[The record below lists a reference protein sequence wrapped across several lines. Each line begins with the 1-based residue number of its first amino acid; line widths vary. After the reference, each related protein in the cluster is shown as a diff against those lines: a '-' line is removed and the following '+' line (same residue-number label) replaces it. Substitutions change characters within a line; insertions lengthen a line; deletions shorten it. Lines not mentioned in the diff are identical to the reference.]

1 MDKYGKV
8 CFSDREKRKK
18 KLSATRSLA
27 YHRNG
32 ASTKEMRQEN
42 TFLFQA
48 HLSDLVLGD
57 VPA

>member
-1 MDKYGKV
+1 MFFRSGE
-8 CFSDREKRKK
+8 EKKK

>member
-8 CFSDREKRKK
+8 CFSDPERKE

-32 ASTKEMRQEN
+32 ASTKEIRQEN